1 VKPPRPKGQ
10 GLRGAGRSI
19 FDVQILKIA
28 RLSIRFG
35 LGHFNTNKSYRPTYK
50 YLSKLKAYNLV
61 WDRYSLDLGKRTC
74 IMGVL
79 NVTPDSFSDGGK
91 FFTFDDAVAQGYQLF
106 EDGADI
112 LDIGGESTRPFS
124 DQVSEAEEIQRVVP
138 IIKRLS
144 KRISIP
150 ISIDTTKAGV
160 AEQAIKAGASMINDV
175 SSLRFDPK
183 IADVAVHYG
192 VPVILMHM
200 LGNPKIMQVEPKY
213 DDLITEIKAFL
224 ENAIDRAENRGVSRS
239 KIIID
244 PGIGFGKTFG
254 HNLLLIQRLHE
265 FNTLNV
271 PILIGTSRKAFIRNI
286 LKNKTDKD
294 INPDSTIVETGT
306 QASVA
311 AAVLNG
317 AHIVRV
323 HDVAN
328 TRVTVKII
336 DAVKN
341 AHNLL

>member
-1 VKPPRPKGQ
+1 M
-10 GLRGAGRSI
+10 I
-19 FDVQILKIA
+19 
-28 RLSIRFG
+28 
-35 LGHFNTNKSYRPTYK
+35 T
-50 YLSKLKAYNLV
+50 
-61 WDRYSLDLGKRTC
+61 YSLEWGKHRLDFGKRTC

-91 FFTFDDAVAQGYQLF
+91 FFSLDGAVAQGYKLF

-124 DQVSEAEEIQRVVP
+124 HQVSEEEEIQRVIPV
-138 IIKRLS
+138 IEKLS
-144 KRISIP
+144 KCIPIP

-183 IADVAVHYG
+183 MANIAVDYG

-200 LGNPKIMQVEPKY
+200 LGNPKTMQIEPAY
-213 DDLITEIKAFL
+213 DDLIGEIKAFF
-224 ENAIDRAENRGVSRS
+224 ENAIDQAENKGISRL

-244 PGIGFGKTFG
+244 PGIGFGKTVG

-265 FNTLNV
+265 FKTLKV
-271 PILIGTSRKAFIRNI
+271 PIMIGTSRKAFIRNL
-286 LKNKTDKD
+286 LKD
-294 INPDSTIVETGT
+294 NPAEEIHADSVMVESGT

-311 AAVLNG
+311 AAILNG

-323 HDVAN
+323 HNVAN
-328 TRVTVKII
+328 TRATVKIT
-336 DAVKN
+336 DAIKN
-341 AHNLL
+341 AQHLL